1 MELQSKGQ
9 GGNRLK
15 TERKGWNQRQD
26 PDDRS
31 RLRGSKPSLSTRA
44 AGRGRPLCV
53 LHASAVPPFPVPHS
67 GACGRVSVAAALR
80 RSCAHGPSHRQP
92 PTLELHRHKSVC
104 WELCFSASSYRSF
117 SETHRVIRRRSSPPV
132 PMTQLQRL
140 PQACLMDPLPSSLI
154 PRLFQNKN
162 QKINQRTRRID
173 SLLS

>member
-15 TERKGWNQRQD
+15 TEGKGWNQRQD

-67 GACGRVSVAAALR
+67 GACGRVSVAAPLR
-80 RSCAHGPSHRQP
+80 CSCAHGPSHRQP

-117 SETHRVIRRRSSPPV
+117 SETHRGHKKALFSSRPHDPA
-132 PMTQLQRL
+132 PAITTSL
-140 PQACLMDPLPSSLI
+140 PHGPSA
-154 PRLFQNKN
+154 LFPHPQIVSKQEPKNKPEN
-162 QKINQRTRRID
+162 
-173 SLLS
+173 